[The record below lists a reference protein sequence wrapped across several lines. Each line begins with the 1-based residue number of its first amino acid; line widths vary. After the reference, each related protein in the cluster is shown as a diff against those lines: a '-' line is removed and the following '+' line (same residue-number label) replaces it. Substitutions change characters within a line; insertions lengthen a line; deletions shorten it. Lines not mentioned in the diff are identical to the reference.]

1 MKNHKLLFASFVL
14 CVSMVS
20 CVDPEEKNGSNTN
33 PSEKSL
39 SIEATLPSMPVGK
52 MEWTTDDRVS
62 FMVVKEKDKLS
73 ETMAPKSFEG
83 VKATF
88 EFSSFFPTD
97 ADAYYAFIVGEGA
110 EGFVGSNSV
119 RVSATGR
126 LDACAC
132 VPVIVGKADPST
144 KKMEMKA
151 VYGQI
156 GFTIET
162 AGISHVIFEGNG
174 SEIVS
179 RSNII
184 CLDDFSVKA
193 DPDVIGSGL
202 TSIQVEVS
210 GPGTYYVPLF
220 PGVSLPSG
228 YKLTAYGTNGRVA
241 MNAACNDALTVEPG
255 KIYTAPAFVSG
266 PAPGGFFDAAKVV
279 CSFGVL
285 SDTHINGSNGQN
297 CEDKLRNAFAQ
308 LKSQAAK
315 DDADGLDGVLIAGD
329 LIDYGAYLDSQL
341 STFKSIYEAA
351 FNPEQTPLVYTI
363 GNHDPNTSYWW
374 NSAVYQFAKSMRSKF
389 GSKYETTDIETTM
402 RDKFECRHCVVN
414 GYHVLAV
421 TPNSVIP
428 VAYPQEV
435 ITWLDNTLKT
445 ITESDPERYVILIT
459 HPMIYNTVYGSL
471 LGPGWLYG
479 SCQDQ
484 WSTAALTPTLEKY
497 PQVMT
502 FSGHL
507 HFPINDP
514 RSIWQGAFTSFG
526 CGSTRY
532 MAIEDGR
539 YENMSSTT
547 VMKDAADVSSGLLIQ
562 FDESGNARVTKMFFS
577 QNTTFDY
584 PWELKHPTSDKS
596 HLVTY
601 NHTER
606 KAQNTAPTLS
616 SLDVSLVDA
625 GTSQKTVYAK
635 FAAGED
641 DEFVHHY
648 VLTIRKGSADI
659 ITKRILADFYKHQWF
674 DDMTGSYI
682 QLMGN
687 LESGNYTL
695 VLQAYDSWDA
705 CAELT
710 KDFTVNAGAVT
721 PSAPAS
727 LYADIDF
734 TSGSITDSKG
744 MLNITNN
751 GATAGKVSVTH
762 KGKSANVDALTTG
775 SGKYATCV
783 FKNLTS
789 AGAFTEFASKSFSVE
804 AFFVDKKNDGK
815 IHGIV
820 CGTEYGGWGL
830 ATRTTGVPYFIVG
843 DAKYNTYVSAD
854 AKAVASGSELTHLVG
869 VYDYSKKAIKI
880 YVNGTLNAQASIS
893 GPFYPGDKTAFNTFC
908 LGADVCT
915 TAADPHYPSVDMVIA
930 DAKIYSGAMS
940 DSEVSA
946 AYSAAV
952 ATLK

>member
-1 MKNHKLLFASFVL
+1 MLAVFPMLVQACHETEIENKVEDTKLVITASFVDQ
-14 CVSMVS
+14 SA
-20 CVDPEEKNGSNTN
+20 
-33 PSEKSL
+33 
-39 SIEATLPSMPVGK
+39 IVGK
-52 MEWTTDDRVS
+52 TSW
-62 FMVVKEKDKLS
+62 VKEDRINFLS
-73 ETMAPKSFEG
+73 LKGGDALKEVASPATISDDGSKASFEF
-83 VKATF
+83 A
-88 EFSSFFPTD
+88 SLFPKD
-97 ADAYYAFIVGEGA
+97 ADSYCAYVVGEGA
-110 EGFVGSNSV
+110 DAFAGNSGVHVPSVSSNPS
-119 RVSATGR
+119 SAF
-126 LDACAC
+126 
-132 VPVIVGKADPST
+132 PVLIGKTTSSS
-144 KKMEMKA
+144 KNLSFERI
-151 VYGQI
+151 YSHI
-156 GFTIET
+156 SFTTEQT
-162 AGISHVIFEGNG
+162 GISYVILEGKN
-174 SEIVS
+174 SEIISRANIVS
-179 RSNII
+179 FS
-184 CLDDFSVKA
+184 DFSVSA
-193 DPDVIGSGL
+193 DPENPQEGA
-202 TSIQVEVS
+202 SIRTEVY
-210 GPGTYYVPLF
+210 GAGTYFIPLF
-220 PGVSLPSG
+220 PGIVFENG
-228 YKLTAYGTNGRVA
+228 YKLTAYGTSGKVEFVAETEDRLEIGRGQVI
-241 MNAACNDALTVEPG
+241 NAPEFQEAG
-255 KIYTAPAFVSG
+255 SQS
-266 PAPGGFFDAAKVV
+266 GFFDAAKVV

-484 WSTAALTPTLEKY
+484 WSTAALTPTLENY

-547 VMKDAADVSSGLLIQ
+547 VMKDAADVSSGLLLQ

-674 DDMTGSYI
+674 DDMTGSYT

-830 ATRTTGVPYFIVG
+830 ATRATGVPYFIVG

-893 GPFYPGDKTAFNTFC
+893 GPFYPGDKTAFNAFC